1 MFYFSLNLNIE
12 RAVFLCYYIEC
23 IIIVKGIG
31 NITLSTGPFFLVM
44 YFIYIYFFLI
54 SGTLMMTKVMM
65 GNYFSEQVHTV
76 GD

>member
-1 MFYFSLNLNIE
+1 MFCFSLNLNIE

-44 YFIYIYFFLI
+44 YFIYTVYIYIFFFNQRYVNDDQSYDGEL
-54 SGTLMMTKVMM
+54 
-65 GNYFSEQVHTV
+65 FF
-76 GD
+76 

>member
-44 YFIYIYFFLI
+44 YFIQYIYIFFNQRYVNDGQSYDGEL
-54 SGTLMMTKVMM
+54 
-65 GNYFSEQVHTV
+65 FF
-76 GD
+76 